1 MGGKGILTLL
11 YAFLVGGALCALAQ
25 IIVDLTK
32 TNPAFVMVSAVSLG
46 AVLSG
51 LGLYGPLVEI
61 AGAGATTPLLGFGHS
76 LVTGMLEDVA
86 RLGWFGLFT
95 GGLRAT
101 ASGLMAAIVFGYLMA
116 VLFNPKG

>member
-1 MGGKGILTLL
+1 MGGERTLTLL
-11 YAFLVGGALCALAQ
+11 YAFLVGGTLCALAQ
-25 IIVDLTK
+25 IVLDLTK

-51 LGLYGPLVEI
+51 LGLYGPLVEF

-76 LVTGMLEDVA
+76 LVTGMMEDVV

>member
-1 MGGKGILTLL
+1 MTLL

-25 IIVDLTK
+25 TVVDLTEA
-32 TNPAFVMVSAVSLG
+32 NPAFVMVSAVSLG

-51 LGLYGPLVEI
+51 LGLYGPFADL

-76 LVTGMLEDVA
+76 LVTGMLEDVG
-86 RLGWFGLFT
+86 RFGWFGLFT

>member
-1 MGGKGILTLL
+1 MTLL

-25 IIVDLTK
+25 IVVDATK
-32 TNPAFVMVSAVSLG
+32 TNPAFVMVSAVSIG

-51 LGLYGPLVEI
+51 LGLYGPLVDF
-61 AGAGATTPLLGFGHS
+61 AGAGAATPLFGFGHS
-76 LVTGMLEDVA
+76 LVTGMLEDA
-86 RLGWFGLFT
+86 GRLGWFGLFT

-101 ASGLMAAIVFGYLMA
+101 ASGLMAAIIFGYLMA

>member
-1 MGGKGILTLL
+1 MSLV
-11 YAFLVGGALCALAQ
+11 YAFLVGGALCAVAQ
-25 IIVDLTK
+25 VVVDT
-32 TNPAFVMVSAVSLG
+32 TEANPAFVMVSAVSIG

-51 LGLYGPLVEI
+51 LGLYGPLVKF

-76 LVTGMLEDVA
+76 LVTGMLEDA
-86 RLGWFGLFT
+86 RRMGWFGLFT

-101 ASGLMAAIVFGYLMA
+101 APGIMTAIVFGYLMA

>member
-1 MGGKGILTLL
+1 MTLL

-25 IIVDLTK
+25 VVVDTTK
-32 TNPAFVMVSAVSLG
+32 ANPAFVMVSAVSLG

-51 LGLYGPLVEI
+51 LGLYGPLVDF

-76 LVTGMLEDVA
+76 LVTGMLEDA
-86 RLGWFGLFT
+86 GRLGWFGLLT

-101 ASGLMAAIVFGYLMA
+101 ASGLMAAIIFGYLMA